1 MAEDPKQSKFPLGR
15 PDMPRPRRA
24 ITEPIARPSSPA
36 PAAPTTA
43 QGSLGSQGPQSFQGS
58 TASQSEELVETLYS
72 HPSVKIISFTSTQ
85 SNYFGSRPSS
95 SHEDRPGTLPAS
107 SRLERTLAVGPFR
120 IYRAPG
126 SVAFLSCGS
135 ALQPILPKSQC
146 WCIDEDNS
154 RFVLQIRRPQYW
166 RIELPVSDP
175 DGQDRALLLRQVLDK
190 TLLFEKTHCP
200 FKRSFTVEL
209 PEDPHTPVKKKAW
222 TPEGKNLISSPFSD
236 SSPQSSPAA
245 RLYMDRRSSTLS
257 DISLFR
263 DDLSP
268 HTPRDFSQYNCQPE
282 SGHLVSESEESTAT
296 EDREDRFRPKKLD
309 FAALKA
315 LQDGGQPLTS
325 NFGTVL
331 ELGNIPWDI
340 VKDNVVSYNTRQ
352 SVSGQSDVSS
362 SSTSHQRAVKA
373 QEQVAALAVR
383 DAEQLLSPT
392 DRQSISTQPQAPQ
405 AVDFDKW
412 ETMVQESPAPDNRK
426 GKGTGKEVDEG
437 PASFEGSG
445 RIAPLNLKK
454 KRMSRMLAGRNYTAP
469 PPQVTTVSSLP
480 SKSRE
485 PSGATK
491 PHPPPHSR
499 VQESDESSPA
509 GSSDSFH
516 SVQSWHSPAN
526 PLPPSPP
533 SSRPITPSQFQFPHP
548 RDNLVLPSQ
557 PSHDGGNPACAIT
570 PETDRTFIAN
580 SEGAKD
586 HANGIASPS
595 PRSPTENKDNHVTI
609 AESSK
614 ASHATAVEEKP
625 QVRPRPR
632 PHSLSMSRRALS
644 PLPPPANF
652 FSPPPRQTPQSRM
665 SAVRRLPATII
676 NKTVE
681 LILSPP
687 TYLVNIMLKVAARI
701 LAGEWRGLVF
711 GVGEGGERIPVQW
724 DYSDGEFSDWSDD
737 DESYASARN
746 KQNNN
751 SSSSS
756 SSISQSDDSRWE
768 VD

>member
-1 MAEDPKQSKFPLGR
+1 MADDPKFPLGR

-24 ITEPIARPSSPA
+24 ITEPIVRPSSPV
-36 PAAPTTA
+36 PA
-43 QGSLGSQGPQSFQGS
+43 SGS
-58 TASQSEELVETLYS
+58 TTSQSEELVETLYS

-85 SNYFGSRPSS
+85 GSSFGSRPSS

-166 RIELPVSDP
+166 RIELPVLDP
-175 DGQDRALLLRQVLDK
+175 DDQDRALLLKQVLDK

-209 PEDPHTPVKKKAW
+209 PEEPHTPVKKKAW
-222 TPEGKNLISSPFSD
+222 TPEGKNLLSSPFSD
-236 SSPQSSPAA
+236 SSPQSSPTAK
-245 RLYMDRRSSTLS
+245 LYMDRRSSTLS

-263 DDLSP
+263 DDIGP
-268 HTPRDFSQYNCQPE
+268 HTPRDLSQYNYQPE
-282 SGHLVSESEESTAT
+282 SAHLMSESEESTVT
-296 EDREDRFRPKKLD
+296 EEREDSIRPKKLD
-309 FAALKA
+309 LAALKA
-315 LQDGGQPLTS
+315 LQDGGQSLAS

-331 ELGNIPWDI
+331 ELANIPWDI
-340 VKDNVVSYNTRQ
+340 VKDNVVSYNTKQ

-362 SSTSHQRAVKA
+362 TSTSHHQRAMRA
-373 QEQVAALAVR
+373 QEEAAALAVQ
-383 DAEQLLSPT
+383 DAEQLLGPVDSH
-392 DRQSISTQPQAPQ
+392 SISTQPQASQ
-405 AVDFDKW
+405 AVDFEKW
-412 ETMVQESPAPDNRK
+412 ESMLQEPPAPNNRK
-426 GKGTGKEVDEG
+426 GKVTGKEVDEG
-437 PASFEGSG
+437 PSSFEGSG
-445 RIAPLNLKK
+445 RIAPINLKK
-454 KRMSRMLAGRNYTAP
+454 KRMSRMLAGRTYTA

-485 PSGATK
+485 SSGATK
-491 PHPPPHSR
+491 PHPPPRSR
-499 VQESDESSPA
+499 LLESDESSPA

-516 SVQSWHSPAN
+516 SVQSWNSSPAN

-533 SSRPITPSQFQFPHP
+533 SSRPITPSESQFPHP
-548 RDNLVLPSQ
+548 HDDIVLPHQSPHERDN
-557 PSHDGGNPACAIT
+557 PAYTNT
-570 PETDRTFIAN
+570 PETDKTFDAS

-586 HANGIASPS
+586 HANEIASPS
-595 PRSPTENKDNHVTI
+595 QRSPVDSKISHVTI

-614 ASHATAVEEKP
+614 TSHASGVEEKP
-625 QVRPRPR
+625 QIRPRPR

-665 SAVRRLPATII
+665 AAVRRLPATII

-711 GVGEGGERIPVQW
+711 GIGEGGEKIPVQW

-746 KQNNN
+746 KQ
-751 SSSSS
+751 SSN
-756 SSISQSDDSRWE
+756 SISQFEDSRWE

>member
-1 MAEDPKQSKFPLGR
+1 MADDPK
-15 PDMPRPRRA
+15 
-24 ITEPIARPSSPA
+24 PSSPV
-36 PAAPTTA
+36 PAAA
-43 QGSLGSQGPQSFQGS
+43 GS
-58 TASQSEELVETLYS
+58 TTSQSEELVETLYS

-85 SNYFGSRPSS
+85 GSSFGSRPSS

-166 RIELPVSDP
+166 RIELPVLDP
-175 DGQDRALLLRQVLDK
+175 DDQDRALLLKQVLDK

-222 TPEGKNLISSPFSD
+222 TPEGKNLLSSPFSD
-236 SSPQSSPAA
+236 SSPQSSPTAK
-245 RLYMDRRSSTLS
+245 LYMDRRSSTLS

-263 DDLSP
+263 DDIGP
-268 HTPRDFSQYNCQPE
+268 HTPRDFSQYNYQPK
-282 SGHLVSESEESTAT
+282 SAHLMSESEESTVT
-296 EDREDRFRPKKLD
+296 EEREDSIRPRKLD
-309 FAALKA
+309 LAALKA
-315 LQDGGQPLTS
+315 LQDGGQSLAS

-331 ELGNIPWDI
+331 ELANIPWDI
-340 VKDNVVSYNTRQ
+340 VKDNVVSYNTKH

-362 SSTSHQRAVKA
+362 TSTNHQRAMRA
-373 QEQVAALAVR
+373 QEEAAASAVQ
-383 DAEQLLSPT
+383 DAEQLFSPVNSH
-392 DRQSISTQPQAPQ
+392 SISTQPQASQ
-405 AVDFDKW
+405 AVDFEKW
-412 ETMVQESPAPDNRK
+412 ESMLQEPPALNKNRK
-426 GKGTGKEVDEG
+426 GKATGKEVDEG
-437 PASFEGSG
+437 PSSFEGSG
-445 RIAPLNLKK
+445 RIAPINLKK
-454 KRMSRMLAGRNYTAP
+454 KRMSRMLAGRTYTAP
-469 PPQVTTVSSLP
+469 PQVNTVSSLP

-485 PSGATK
+485 SSGATK

-499 VQESDESSPA
+499 LLESDESSPA

-516 SVQSWHSPAN
+516 SVQSWNLPAN

-533 SSRPITPSQFQFPHP
+533 SSRPITPSQSQFPHP
-548 RDNLVLPSQ
+548 HDDIVLPHQSPHERDN
-557 PSHDGGNPACAIT
+557 PAYANT
-570 PETDRTFIAN
+570 PETDKTFDAS

-586 HANGIASPS
+586 HANEIASPS
-595 PRSPTENKDNHVTI
+595 LPPPANRKDSHVTI

-614 ASHATAVEEKP
+614 ASHASGVEEKP

-652 FSPPPRQTPQSRM
+652 FSPPPRQTPQNRM
-665 SAVRRLPATII
+665 AAVRRLPTTII

-701 LAGEWRGLVF
+701 LAGEWRGLIF
-711 GVGEGGERIPVQW
+711 GIGEGGEKIPVQW
-724 DYSDGEFSDWSDD
+724 DYSDGEFSDLSDD

-746 KQNNN
+746 KQSSN
-751 SSSSS
+751 SSSN
-756 SSISQSDDSRWE
+756 SISQFEDSRWE

>member
-1 MAEDPKQSKFPLGR
+1 MADDPKFPLGKT
-15 PDMPRPRRA
+15 DMPRPRRA

-36 PAAPTTA
+36 PASASTPGSGSTTA
-43 QGSLGSQGPQSFQGS
+43 SP

-85 SNYFGSRPSS
+85 SNSFGSRPSS

-166 RIELPVSDP
+166 RIELPVSNP
-175 DGQDRALLLRQVLDK
+175 DDQDRALLLKEVLDK

-200 FKRSFTVEL
+200 FKRSFTVEI

-236 SSPQSSPAA
+236 SSLQSSPTA

-263 DDLSP
+263 DDLGTHS
-268 HTPRDFSQYNCQPE
+268 PRDFSQYNYRPE
-282 SGHLVSESEESTAT
+282 SRQLTSESEESTAV
-296 EDREDRFRPKKLD
+296 EEREDSNLPKKLD
-309 FAALKA
+309 LGALKA
-315 LQDGGQPLTS
+315 LQEGGHSLAS

-331 ELGNIPWDI
+331 DLANIPWDI

-352 SVSGQSDVSS
+352 SISGQSDISPT
-362 SSTSHQRAVKA
+362 STSQNQRAMQA
-373 QEQVAALAVR
+373 QEAAATLAVR
-383 DAEQLLSPT
+383 DAEQLLGPT
-392 DRQSISTQPQAPQ
+392 DSPSISTQPQASQ
-405 AVDFDKW
+405 AVDFEKW
-412 ETMVQESPAPDNRK
+412 ESTLQEKTVPNNREEEVI
-426 GKGTGKEVDEG
+426 GKEVDEG
-437 PASFEGSG
+437 PSSFEGSG

-454 KRMSRMLAGRNYTAP
+454 KRMSRMLAGRTYTA
-469 PPQVTTVSSLP
+469 PPQVTTVSS
-480 SKSRE
+480 KSRR
-485 PSGATK
+485 SSSATK
-491 PHPPPHSR
+491 PRPLPHSR
-499 VQESDESSPA
+499 ILESDESSPA

-516 SVQSWHSPAN
+516 SVQSWNLPAN

-533 SSRPITPSQFQFPHP
+533 SSRPITPSQSEFPHP
-548 RDNLVLPSQ
+548 HDDIVVPSQ
-557 PSHDGGNPACAIT
+557 PPHEESNLAYTNT
-570 PETDRTFIAN
+570 PETDRTFNAS
-580 SEGAKD
+580 SEDAKD
-586 HANGIASPS
+586 HANEPASPS
-595 PRSPTENKDNHVTI
+595 QRSTTDRRDSHVTI

-614 ASHATAVEEKP
+614 ASHASGVEDKP
-625 QVRPRPR
+625 QIRPRPR

-652 FSPPPRQTPQSRM
+652 FSPPPRQTQTPQSRM
-665 SAVRRLPATII
+665 DAVRRLPTTII

-687 TYLVNIMLKVAARI
+687 TYLVNLMLKVAARI
-701 LAGEWRGLVF
+701 LAGEWRGFVF
-711 GVGEGGERIPVQW
+711 GIGEGGEKIPVHW

-737 DESYASARN
+737 EEAYASARN
-746 KQNNN
+746 KQ
-751 SSSSS
+751 SSSSNS
-756 SSISQSDDSRWE
+756 NNSISQSEDNRWE